1 MGPGGWEA
9 QAASFGGF
17 LTLCLALSGILLDAI
32 LANFSRVQRLG
43 LPLKMVMYSAVS
55 LRKGRQCH
63 VGTGMG
69 RGWDLGEGGLMVP
82 VEPQPHALSNTYLQT
97 ILSGHITRG
106 MKSGRRE
113 VMMGKNSV
121 LLEGQAFWLSCPVIF
136 IK

>member
-1 MGPGGWEA
+1 MGLGGWEA

-97 ILSGHITRG
+97 ILSGLITRG
-106 MKSGRRE
+106 MESGRRE